1 MPQIL
6 WSQQTNFLMPKLAAN
21 PSMAELKVAQKIA
34 ALRKDSSMT
43 LKVLGQASGLSDA
56 YLSRVENGKTAINI
70 ANLSK
75 VAHAL
80 GVELSAFFESEKR
93 KAPLILSRAGEGKK
107 IRFRSRHGIQAR
119 LLADEKRDKLME
131 PIWLDISSAKTKM
144 PLQSHSGQEF
154 IYILKGR
161 CRFSYAKELIELTE
175 GDSILF
181 DSNVDHAAIAIP
193 GVECQAITVVTSRD
207 YHFHGDIVRLLDE

>member
-1 MPQIL
+1 
-6 WSQQTNFLMPKLAAN
+6 
-21 PSMAELKVAQKIA
+21 MAELNAARKIA
-34 ALRKDSSMT
+34 SLRKDSNMT
-43 LKVLGQASGLSDA
+43 LKTLGEAAGLSGA

-80 GVELSAFFESEKR
+80 GVELAAFFESEQR
-93 KAPLILSRAGEGKK
+93 NTPLVLKRAGEGKR
-107 IRFRSRHGIQAR
+107 IRFRSRHGIKAR
-119 LLADEKRDKLME
+119 LLADDKRDKLME
-131 PIWLDISSAKTKM
+131 PIWLDISSAKKDT

-154 IYILKGR
+154 IYVLKGSFR
-161 CRFSYAKELIELTE
+161 LSYAKELIKLNE

-181 DSNVDHAAIAIP
+181 DSHVDHAALAIP
-193 GVECQAITVVTSRD
+193 GVDCQAITVVTSRD

>member
-1 MPQIL
+1 
-6 WSQQTNFLMPKLAAN
+6 MPKLASN
-21 PSMAELKVAQKIA
+21 PSMAELQAAQKIA
-34 ALRKDSSMT
+34 DLRRDSRMT
-43 LKVLGQASGLSDA
+43 LKALGEASGLSDA

-80 GVELSAFFESEKR
+80 GVELSVFFESEQKN
-93 KAPLILSRAGEGKK
+93 APLVLRRAGEGKK
-107 IRFRSRHGIQAR
+107 IRFRSRYGIKAR
-119 LLADEKRDKLME
+119 LLADDKRDKLME
-131 PIWLDISSAKTKM
+131 PIWLDISSARKEM

-154 IYILKGR
+154 IYIIKGR
-161 CRFSYAKELIELTE
+161 CRFKYAKELIELTE

-181 DSNVDHAAIAIP
+181 NSNVDHAAIAIP
-193 GVECQAITVVTSRD
+193 GAECQAITVVTSRD

>member
-1 MPQIL
+1 
-6 WSQQTNFLMPKLAAN
+6 MPKLASK
-21 PSMAELKVAQKIA
+21 PSMAELHVARKIA
-34 ALRKDSSMT
+34 DLRKDSRMT
-43 LKVLGQASGLSDA
+43 LKTLGDASGLSDA

-80 GVELSAFFESEKR
+80 GVELGGFFESEQKD
-93 KAPLILSRAGEGKK
+93 APLVLRRAGEGKK
-107 IRFRSRHGIQAR
+107 IRFRSRHGIKAR

-131 PIWLDISSAKTKM
+131 PIWLDISSAKKEM
-144 PLQSHSGQEF
+144 PMQSHSGQEF
-154 IYILKGR
+154 IYIIKGR
-161 CRFSYAKELIELTE
+161 CRFKYAKELIELTE

-181 DSNVDHAAIAIP
+181 NSRVDHAAIAIP
-193 GVECQAITVVTSRD
+193 GEECQAITVVTSRD

>member
-1 MPQIL
+1 
-6 WSQQTNFLMPKLAAN
+6 
-21 PSMAELKVAQKIA
+21 
-34 ALRKDSSMT
+34 MT
-43 LKVLGQASGLSDA
+43 LKTLGDASGLSDA

-80 GVELSAFFESEKR
+80 GVELGGFFESEQKD
-93 KAPLILSRAGEGKK
+93 APLVLRRAGEGKK
-107 IRFRSRHGIQAR
+107 IRFRSRHGIKAR

-131 PIWLDISSAKTKM
+131 PIWLDISSAKKEM
-144 PLQSHSGQEF
+144 PMQSHSGQEF
-154 IYILKGR
+154 IYIIKGR
-161 CRFSYAKELIELTE
+161 CRFKYAKELIELTE

-181 DSNVDHAAIAIP
+181 NSRVDHAAIAIP
-193 GVECQAITVVTSRD
+193 GEECQAITVVTSRD

>member
-1 MPQIL
+1 
-6 WSQQTNFLMPKLAAN
+6 MPKLAAN
-21 PSMAELKVAQKIA
+21 PSMAELKVARKIA
-34 ALRKDSSMT
+34 SLRKDSNLT
-43 LKVLGQASGLSDA
+43 LRKLGEASGLSEA

-80 GVELSAFFESEKR
+80 GAELSAFFETSE
-93 KAPLILSRAGEGKK
+93 ANPPLTICRAGEGKK
-107 IRFRSRHGIQAR
+107 IRFRSRFGIRAR
-119 LLADEKRDKLME
+119 LLAENKRDKLME
-131 PIWLDISSAKTKM
+131 PIWLDISSAKKEI

-161 CRFSYAKELIELTE
+161 CRFSYAKELIQLDE

-193 GVECQAITVVTSRD
+193 GAECKAITVVTSRD

>member
-1 MPQIL
+1 
-6 WSQQTNFLMPKLAAN
+6 MPKLAAN

-93 KAPLILSRAGEGKK
+93 RLRLS
-107 IRFRSRHGIQAR
+107 
-119 LLADEKRDKLME
+119 
-131 PIWLDISSAKTKM
+131 
-144 PLQSHSGQEF
+144 
-154 IYILKGR
+154 
-161 CRFSYAKELIELTE
+161 
-175 GDSILF
+175 
-181 DSNVDHAAIAIP
+181 
-193 GVECQAITVVTSRD
+193 
-207 YHFHGDIVRLLDE
+207 